1 MDGDRMYVRVSEY
14 GYASTVSDMIYEGV
28 STDRDI
34 SHVEVNEN
42 VRSNT
47 RVQTYPAWQISVDLR
62 PEYSM
67 GIVFKGEGDE
77 GVRKLSSESICLP
90 AHDTV

>member
-1 MDGDRMYVRVSEY
+1 MYVRVSEY

-47 RVQTYPAWQISVDLR
+47 HVQTYPA
-62 PEYSM
+62 
-67 GIVFKGEGDE
+67 
-77 GVRKLSSESICLP
+77 
-90 AHDTV
+90 